1 MWYLVE
7 EYKWDK
13 EGELQYYHLVDSK
26 IVKSTKIKNGEHKDG
41 SLFEITEIED
51 YEVKGTRSRKSRN
64 E

>member
-1 MWYLVE
+1 MWYLIE

-26 IVKSTKIKNGEHKDG
+26 IVRSTKIQNNEHKDG
-41 SLFEITEIED
+41 SLFEVTKLEN
-51 YEVKGTRSRKSRN
+51 YEVEGTRSRKRRH